1 MKFSAEW
8 SDTPG
13 RKMRDTGVIYLI
25 ILIYI
30 QTKRTAHFRP
40 ILIRLTASDPLKI
53 FAVWIMLCYLK
64 IIKTRKM
71 NTLANSAQNRL
82 RLLI

>member
-53 FAVWIMLCYLK
+53 FAVWIMLLK
-64 IIKTRKM
+64 T
-71 NTLANSAQNRL
+71 N
-82 RLLI
+82 